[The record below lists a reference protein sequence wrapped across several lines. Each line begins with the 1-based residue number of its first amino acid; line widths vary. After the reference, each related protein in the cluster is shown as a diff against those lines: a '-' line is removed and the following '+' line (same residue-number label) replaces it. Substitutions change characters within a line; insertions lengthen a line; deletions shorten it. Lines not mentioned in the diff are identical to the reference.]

1 MRLDSALTTYD
12 AQIANATPSSHVRA
26 RRSFGAALV
35 APTPTD
41 HWETQTLAGLRP
53 FYLVH
58 AMMAFAAAGRT
69 TTVWRMLE
77 ALPHTS
83 ESSTLSVP
91 EDALVEPFCE
101 ALLAFVREDYAA
113 CVEWLTR
120 VPFAWDKRKTNE
132 SDCSRDRNLESI
144 RKLASLLPPDR
155 IPAVIGTYRSRPSQS
170 ASVTQ
175 QRNRP

>member
-1 MRLDSALTTYD
+1 MSVLADASALLWWL
-12 AQIANATPSSHVRA
+12 QRREIEIGSQWRA
-26 RRSFGAALV
+26 V
-35 APTPTD
+35 AD
-41 HWETQTLAGLRP
+41 HWETQTLAGVRP

-101 ALLAFVREDYAA
+101 ALLAFVREDHAA

-144 RKLASLLPPDR
+144 RRFVMKELASLLAPAR

>member
-1 MRLDSALTTYD
+1 MSVLADASALLWWL
-12 AQIANATPSSHVRA
+12 QRREIEIGSQWRA
-26 RRSFGAALV
+26 V
-35 APTPTD
+35 AD
-41 HWETQTLAGLRP
+41 HWETQTLAGARP

-91 EDALVEPFCE
+91 ENALV
-101 ALLAFVREDYAA
+101 
-113 CVEWLTR
+113 
-120 VPFAWDKRKTNE
+120 KRKTNE

-144 RKLASLLPPDR
+144 RRFVMKELASLLSP
-155 IPAVIGTYRSRPSQS
+155 
-170 ASVTQ
+170 
-175 QRNRP
+175 